1 MNITTKN
8 HNYQMSVNKEKII
21 GITGTAI
28 LAVLL
33 FLILFF
39 SYLKIVTPDNELGG
53 IPVMFGNIPDARGTT
68 EAPHSETVS
77 SVTESSSSSVKAVD
91 EPLIAQKTES
101 TIDIREQQ
109 RKDEQKRLAQQKQ
122 RAQDEEKR
130 RREIDREMSGLFG
143 ESASGRGT
151 TQGSGTQGVATGNA
165 SQGASTGIGGVG
177 HTYDLGGRG
186 VGPGGLVEP
195 SYSANDYG
203 KVVINITVD
212 PRGNVINA
220 VIGRGTNT
228 PDNTLRNEALRAA
241 RRTKFV
247 EINSVNNQ
255 KGTITYNFKLN

>member
-1 MNITTKN
+1 M
-8 HNYQMSVNKEKII
+8 
-21 GITGTAI
+21 TGTAI

-39 SYLKIVTPDNELGG
+39 SYLEIVTPDNELGG
-53 IPVMFGNIPDARGTT
+53 IPVMFGNVPDASGTT

-101 TIDIREQQ
+101 TIDIRERQ

-122 RAQDEEKR
+122 SAQDEEKR
-130 RREIDREMSGLFG
+130 RQRDKEKRRREIDQQMSGLFG
-143 ESASGRGT
+143 ENASGRGT

>member
-1 MNITTKN
+1 
-8 HNYQMSVNKEKII
+8 MSVNKEKII

-28 LAVLL
+28 FAVLF

-39 SYLKIVTPDNELGG
+39 SYLKIIAPDNELGG
-53 IPVMFGNIPDARGTT
+53 IPVMFGNVPDAGGTM
-68 EAPHSETVS
+68 ESPHSETVS
-77 SVTESSSSSVKAVD
+77 HVTEALSSSVKAVE
-91 EPLIAQKTES
+91 EPLITQKTES
-101 TIDIREQQ
+101 TIDVKAQREEDKKRRDQQ
-109 RKDEQKRLAQQKQ
+109 ELL
-122 RAQDEEKR
+122 RAQEEVKR
-130 RREIDREMSGLFG
+130 RQQEAENRRRIDQQMSGLFG
-143 ESASGRGT
+143 ENTSNRGT

-255 KGTITYNFKLN
+255 KGTITYNFKLLTN